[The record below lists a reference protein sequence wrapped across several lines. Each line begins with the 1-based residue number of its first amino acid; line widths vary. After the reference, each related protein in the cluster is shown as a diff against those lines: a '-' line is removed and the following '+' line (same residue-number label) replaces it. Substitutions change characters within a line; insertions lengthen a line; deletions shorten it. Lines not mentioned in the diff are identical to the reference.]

1 MKRAI
6 LASILVATLF
16 AGGAVAQI
24 PPTDRR
30 MIPPRSIQLSAQQDY
45 VIKENLK
52 DMHIEQVPRTKEIRI
67 GNKVAS
73 DIGLPP
79 LGFGIGMNRRQQW
92 RKVLEAEMRRW
103 SALSYD
109 QLISRLSTIEV
120 YEVEHDFKKYQV
132 EIEILEKREDYVHVA
147 VSVDDGSLPSSI
159 WPATESFI
167 QKKPSS
173 SA

>member
-1 MKRAI
+1 
-6 LASILVATLF
+6 
-16 AGGAVAQI
+16 
-24 PPTDRR
+24 
-30 MIPPRSIQLSAQQDY
+30 
-45 VIKENLK
+45 
-52 DMHIEQVPRTKEIRI
+52 
-67 GNKVAS
+67 
-73 DIGLPP
+73 
-79 LGFGIGMNRRQQW
+79 
-92 RKVLEAEMRRW
+92 MRRW

-109 QLISRLSTIEV
+109 QLISRLSTTEV

-167 QKKPSS
+167 RKNPSS

>member
-1 MKRAI
+1 
-6 LASILVATLF
+6 
-16 AGGAVAQI
+16 
-24 PPTDRR
+24 
-30 MIPPRSIQLSAQQDY
+30 
-45 VIKENLK
+45 
-52 DMHIEQVPRTKEIRI
+52 
-67 GNKVAS
+67 
-73 DIGLPP
+73 
-79 LGFGIGMNRRQQW
+79 
-92 RKVLEAEMRRW
+92 MRRW

-132 EIEILEKREDYVHVA
+132 EIEILENREDYVHVA